1 MTEPGSTAPDVGIE
15 CVSWNDKPL
24 AYIIRGTYLPERTT
38 FVTDNSMPLQTGH
51 VVYPAGGTIQRHVH
65 KPIERRLTF
74 TSEALFVKKG
84 RCWIDIYSDDRQL
97 VASRELAKG
106 DLMLMLGGG
115 HGFRMIE
122 DTILIEIKQGPYT
135 GIDEK
140 ERF

>member
-1 MTEPGSTAPDVGIE
+1 MQESDPPAVE
-15 CVSWNDKPL
+15 CVSSNGRPL
-24 AYIIRGTYLPERTT
+24 AYIVRAQYLPERTT
-38 FVTDNSMPLQTGH
+38 FVTGADVPFQAGH
-51 VVYPAGGTIQRHVH
+51 VVYPAGGEIQRHVH
-65 KPIERRLTF
+65 RPIERHLTF

-84 RCWIDIYSDDRQL
+84 RCWIDIYSDDREL
-97 VASRELAKG
+97 VTSRELAPG

-122 DTILIEIKQGPYT
+122 DTILVEIKQGPYT